1 MTTEFRTTQRI
12 PINQPLACQCFKN
25 GNVSIRF
32 LSRVEEVPHRCI
44 AGYTVSLNSILWAGR
59 IPVLDS
65 EPNTSPPTTIPCPVP
80 PVNSTP
86 IHNRL
91 TEWVMRNRE
100 INAMSSQNGTRT
112 SSSINSNPVDV
123 VPFEGVVPGGGA
135 PVKCY
140 QGYNVSQLVD
150 YVPPGEFSV
159 EFCTRGYCRG
169 NPLTTWYLADVNYP
183 CAENREGPLCGQC
196 KPGYAVTLYSTV
208 SLNSALNF
216 TVWFT
221 DSSYLT

>member
-1 MTTEFRTTQRI
+1 MTTAFRTTQRI
-12 PINQPLACQCFKN
+12 PVNQPLACQCFSSES
-25 GNVSIRF
+25 VTTRF
-32 LSRVEEVPHRCI
+32 LTRVLDTPHRCI

-65 EPNTSPPTTIPCPVP
+65 ESNTAPPPVTIPCPVL

-86 IHNRL
+86 VHDPL

-100 INAMSSQNGTRT
+100 INALSSQNNGTGT

-208 SLNSALNF
+208 SPK
-216 TVWFT
+216 W
-221 DSSYLT
+221 

>member
-1 MTTEFRTTQRI
+1 MSSTPSEFNSNTQ
-12 PINQPLACQCFKN
+12 Q
-25 GNVSIRF
+25 
-32 LSRVEEVPHRCI
+32 PHRMGDAKSRDQCH
-44 AGYTVSLNSILWAGR
+44 VF
-59 IPVLDS
+59 P
-65 EPNTSPPTTIPCPVP
+65 
-80 PVNSTP
+80 
-86 IHNRL
+86 
-91 TEWVMRNRE
+91 EWNQDV
-100 INAMSSQNGTRT
+100 IKYQFQS
-112 SSSINSNPVDV
+112 VDV

-183 CAENREGPLCGQC
+183 CAENREGLLCGQC
-196 KPGYAVTLYSTV
+196 KPGYAVTFYSTV

-216 TVWFT
+216 TGGSLILHT
-221 DSSYLT
+221 